1 MKYIKYLDKKVKI
14 ICKNGNIFQGLVD
27 TITSALDDP
36 CEHDSI
42 TVEQDSSLYIL
53 YDNEIVSI
61 EILED

>member
-36 CEHDSI
+36 REHDSI
-42 TVEQDSSLYIL
+42 TVEQDSSLYTL
-53 YDNEIVSI
+53 YDVK
-61 EILED
+61 